1 MILMRWESNNRDN
14 AEPFF
19 AWKRLTFT
27 TQPRQAFVE
36 TSSSRNAVVSP
47 SLDRSSISSAVCPV
61 VFSDEEREAAMV
73 ESEHLDIDMEGGT
86 EVRQTLRGAVEGNPE
101 SFVWKWFPA
110 SRSGLAGVMLVK
122 LAV

>member
-86 EVRQTLRGAVEGNPE
+86 ESDNFKRAVEGNRE
-101 SFVWKWFPA
+101 FRMEMVRQA
-110 SRSGLAGVMLVK
+110 EVD
-122 LAV
+122 